1 MGQRRIA
8 AMGLVARGP
17 TEANLLAA
25 VAAEIKM
32 WAKITNSEY
41 STTTTI
47 D

>member
-25 VAAEIKM
+25 VAAGAARGVRADKNVGKDNEQ
-32 WAKITNSEY
+32 
-41 STTTTI
+41 
-47 D
+47 